1 MFGNIFLQ
9 RCASFALLL
18 LLAGSSVLAD
28 DTDVFTGGSS
38 SGGSSERPQV
48 MIIFDNSGSMKEGVG
63 SYDPS
68 FTYPVTS
75 EYPDS
80 DAEYEIPDWAS
91 VIEHDTDDCELDVV
105 IKYCKGNYLN
115 WLARNSKL
123 KFAKEAITTLI
134 SENPGIDFG
143 LAVFNNTYYL

>member
-38 SGGSSERPQV
+38 ERPQV
-48 MIIFDNSGSMKEGVG
+48 MIIFDNSVSMIEGVG
-63 SYDPS
+63 SYNSS

-75 EYPDS
+75 EY
-80 DAEYEIPDWAS
+80 
-91 VIEHDTDDCELDVV
+91 L
-105 IKYCKGNYLN
+105 
-115 WLARNSKL
+115 
-123 KFAKEAITTLI
+123 
-134 SENPGIDFG
+134 
-143 LAVFNNTYYL
+143 